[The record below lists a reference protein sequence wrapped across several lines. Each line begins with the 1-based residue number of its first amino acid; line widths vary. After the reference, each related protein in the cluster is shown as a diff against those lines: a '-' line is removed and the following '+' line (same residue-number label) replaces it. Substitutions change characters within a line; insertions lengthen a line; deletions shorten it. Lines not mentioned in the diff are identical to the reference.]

1 MIPDVSFTVDN
12 DDVSGKVRHLGRMSC
27 SGAEVDELGAGH
39 GFIHVEER
47 VYRTPLLSAQSC

>member
-12 DDVSGKVRHLGRMSC
+12 DDVSGKVRQLGRMSC

-39 GFIHVEER
+39 GFIHLKEGGV
-47 VYRTPLLSAQSC
+47 